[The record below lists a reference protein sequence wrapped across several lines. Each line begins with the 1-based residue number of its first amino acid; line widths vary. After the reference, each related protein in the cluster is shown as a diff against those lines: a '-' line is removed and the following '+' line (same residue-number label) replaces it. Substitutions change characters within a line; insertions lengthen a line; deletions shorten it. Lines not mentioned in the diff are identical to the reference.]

1 MSGWLRAWIDSF
13 WVFGESKK
21 SSDSEEA
28 VRKDIPIK
36 GIPAVPLKT
45 KIPLFPLG
53 VVLLPEMLLPLHIFE
68 ERYKTMIGE
77 CLERD
82 EEFGVIYYN
91 GSEMQ
96 SRGCTARVIR
106 VLKRYPDGRLDIVT
120 KGERRFAVEDL
131 NEDGPCLE
139 GVVAF
144 FDDDEEIPTKKM
156 ELLAAEGIELMM
168 QIEEIDDREIS
179 LELGKQIGLKE
190 ASYLIASSEG
200 FTPAEKQELLEMT
213 STYDRLD
220 KGVRSLRK
228 ILERIRL
235 NKEIKKI
242 IGGNG
247 DVSKLAKRLK

>member
-1 MSGWLRAWIDSF
+1 LIP
-13 WVFGESKK
+13 FGPSRNQRRHRTRERPS
-21 SSDSEEA
+21 A
-28 VRKDIPIK
+28 K
-36 GIPAVPLKT
+36 GSPGKGGSAVPLKR

-53 VVLLPEMLLPLHIFE
+53 IVLLPEMLLPLHIFE

-77 CLERD
+77 CLDRD
-82 EEFGVIYYN
+82 EEFGVVYYN

-106 VLKRYPDGRLDIVT
+106 VSKRYPDGRLDIVT
-120 KGERRFAVEDL
+120 KGERRFTIEDL

-139 GVVAF
+139 GIVEF
-144 FDDDEEIPTKKM
+144 FDDEEETPTKKT
-156 ELLAAEGIELMM
+156 ELLVTEGISLMM
-168 QIEEIDDREIS
+168 QIEEIDDREIP
-179 LELGKQIGLKE
+179 LEVGQRIGLKE

-200 FTPAEKQELLEMT
+200 FTPAEKQEFLEMT

-228 ILERIRL
+228 ILERARL
-235 NKEIKKI
+235 NQEIRKI

-247 DVSKLAKRLK
+247 DVFDLVKRLK

>member
-1 MSGWLRAWIDSF
+1 M
-13 WVFGESKK
+13 
-21 SSDSEEA
+21 
-28 VRKDIPIK
+28 
-36 GIPAVPLKT
+36 PLKI

-68 ERYKTMIGE
+68 ERYKKMIGE
-77 CLERD
+77 CLDRD
-82 EEFGVIYYN
+82 EEFGVVYYN

-120 KGERRFAVEDL
+120 KGERRFTVEDL

-139 GVVAF
+139 ALVEF
-144 FDDDEEIPTKKM
+144 FDDEEETPTRKM
-156 ELLAAEGIELMM
+156 ALLATEGVELMM
-168 QIEEIDDREIS
+168 QLEGIGDREIS
-179 LELGKQIGLKE
+179 FEVGKEIGLKE

-200 FTPAEKQELLEMT
+200 FTPGEKQEFLEMT

-228 ILERIRL
+228 ILERTRL
-235 NKEIKKI
+235 NQEIRKI

-247 DVSKLAKRLK
+247 DASELVHRLK